1 MNFTT
6 KIKSTIK
13 DYVFERAD
21 EYHAFVI
28 GFLSSTGYIYGEMCR
43 GNFSKKDEY
52 IIEKGDELRTDDFY
66 FHPKL
71 DKDLNYIAMDYI
83 GNIDV
88 WKFISGGDLTVKKSY
103 LKGAFLAVGSIND
116 PKKAYHFE
124 LSMGNLDEANRM
136 QEILL
141 SMGIKAKIIERE
153 SYSVIYI
160 KDGEV
165 ISDILTFLGAISET
179 LYFEDQMVV
188 KSARNNINR
197 KVNCETANLSKT
209 ISAGVKQ
216 IAAIEKLKETGKLEL
231 LEEGLYE
238 VAILR
243 LANPDATLKEL
254 AMLYGEGIS
263 RSGINHRLQKLIELA
278 ED

>member
-13 DYVFERAD
+13 EYVFERAD
-21 EYHAFVI
+21 EYYAFVI

-43 GNFSKKDEY
+43 GNFSKKDEF
-52 IIEKGDELRTDDFY
+52 IIEKSEDLRTDDFY

-71 DKDLNYIAMDYI
+71 DKNLNYICMDYI
-83 GNIDV
+83 GNFDV
-88 WKFISGGDLTVKKSY
+88 WKFIEGGDLTVKKAY

-124 LSMGNLDEANRM
+124 LSMGNMKEATRM
-136 QEILL
+136 QKILM

-153 SYSVIYI
+153 LNSVVYI

-165 ISDILTFLGAISET
+165 ISDILTFLGAIHET
-179 LYFEDQMVV
+179 LYFEEQMVV
-188 KSARNNINR
+188 KSARNDINR
-197 KVNCETANLSKT
+197 RVNCETANLSKT

-216 IAAIEKLKETGKLEL
+216 IAAIEKLKESGKLDSL
-231 LEEGLYE
+231 DEELYE

-254 AMLYGEGIS
+254 AMLFGKEITK
-263 RSGINHRLQKLIELA
+263 SGINYRLKKLVELA